1 MRVRVR
7 LYATLARFSQGG
19 LPGTPFDVEVPADTT
34 LCDLLNLLKIPPE
47 ETKITFVNGIIHE
60 LDWKLESGDEV
71 GIFPPIA
78 GG

>member
-1 MRVRVR
+1 MRVCVR
-7 LYATLARFSQGG
+7 LYATLARFSAGG
-19 LPGTPFDVEVPADTT
+19 LPGTPFNIDVPAETT
-34 LCDLLNLLKIPPE
+34 LLDILSLLKIPPK

-60 LDWKLESGDEV
+60 LDWKLEAGDEV